1 MSYMDRLRPEL
12 AERAEPVDFWD
23 RPRGDWGGHPPTR
36 PGQCGSR
43 RSTANDAYRR
53 GSRALTRREDGLAQ
67 ALFTLAVAEQHPG
80 AAFRLLIPVLRAMV
94 TGSGPQRGLRAVT
107 RYLNRSAAWGH
118 ADAGHLLRQLAT
130 HAASPTA
137 LAHTLAAD
145 CYEPQDR
152 DGYSEVRRL
161 LCQFLTSQP
170 RPAPADRAASR
181 PAGADPAGRVPSPTS
196 RQAHLVGTC
205 APTPQSTNTSGP
217 DRQLFRGQ
225 GGTRGRRPPG
235 GQAPRTPPAVVQ
247 RPDDLVDA
255 LADRA
260 AGGGPEAAP
269 LAQNAGRAAVGCLEL
284 ARQRLEGQVGA
295 VVDDQGQAGDQM
307 CVDRLG
313 SMTPRL
319 SDHLQDPLQRGP
331 GRGPER

>member
-225 GGTRGRRPPG
+225 EERGAGGPQVARRPARRPLLYSDRMTWSTPWLTV
-235 GQAPRTPPAVVQ
+235 QPVADLKPRPLP
-247 RPDDLVDA
+247 RML
-255 LADRA
+255 
-260 AGGGPEAAP
+260 AAP
-269 LAQNAGRAAVGCLEL
+269 PLAALSLRASDSKDRWGQSLMTR
-284 ARQRLEGQVGA
+284 ARPVIKCALTASGV
-295 VVDDQGQAGDQM
+295 
-307 CVDRLG
+307 
-313 SMTPRL
+313 
-319 SDHLQDPLQRGP
+319 
-331 GRGPER
+331 